1 MSQLAPCLSLPAAPH
16 FTRISGNRGPEK
28 EFRRTGGI
36 RPEGAV
42 GMRNSPARRS
52 RKVGG
57 EVRRAGSVEGGLA
70 TDKAGG
76 RYIAKDERL

>member
-1 MSQLAPCLSLPAAPH
+1 MSQLAPWLSPPAAPH
-16 FTRISGNRGPEK
+16 FSRISGNRGREG

-42 GMRNSPARRS
+42 GMRNSEACRS

-57 EVRRAGSVEGGLA
+57 EVRRACFVEGGVA
-70 TDKAGG
+70 TDKAEG